1 MHTVTPSQYSI
12 ISSQNFIVATRDAG
26 YRNLATALAELV
38 DNGIQAGATN
48 LRIFVDVTPPSPLIA
63 VLDNGSGMEPDVLRK
78 ALQFGG
84 STRFNDRTG
93 PGRFGMGLPNSSLS
107 QARRV
112 EVFTWKNRR
121 RILFSYLDLDEVV
134 LRRLL
139 EIPKPQNRPLPAF
152 ATNHVNHSGTL
163 VVWRHCDRIPDLDE
177 ATLLDHLHANLGR
190 MYRHYIWNGIRLSI
204 NDQKISSIDPLL
216 LNSRAKYTGATEFG
230 RSLVYRMK
238 IPRRTEQTAQ
248 VTVRF
253 SELPISKWHG
263 LSQQEKRGR
272 AITRN
277 PGVSVVRGKREIAF
291 GWFFMGSKRKENYD
305 DWWRC
310 EITFDPELDEF
321 FGVTNTKQQ
330 ISPVPELQEALSRD
344 LEQIARTLNAKVRST
359 FNTLGRDSKA
369 VRTADRR
376 ERLLP
381 PPTTKYHSLSQ
392 SIEHNRYGSGTLR
405 YKIEPVASGDDAFY
419 SFRLTGQRLTLFL
432 NTDHPFYRRVFH
444 SGCHNPAQQRYHWE
458 CLLLALARAEAE
470 SKSEQEIDCC
480 RRKRIRWSNALATFL
495 GN

>member
-1 MHTVTPSQYSI
+1 LLTVTPSQHSI
-12 ISSQNFIVATRDAG
+12 VSNQNFIVATRDAG
-26 YRNLATALAELV
+26 YRNLATALAELL

-48 LRIFVDVTPPSPLIA
+48 LRIFLDLNPSSPHIA
-63 VLDNGSGMEPDVLRK
+63 VLDNGTGMEPDVLRK

-112 EVFTWKNRR
+112 EVFTWKNQR
-121 RILFSYLDLDEVV
+121 RIFFSYLDMDEVV
-134 LRRLL
+134 LRRLH
-139 EIPKPQNRPLPAF
+139 EIPKPKNRPLPAF
-152 ATNHVNHSGTL
+152 AANHANNSGSL
-163 VVWRHCDRIPDLDE
+163 VVWRNCDRIPTRDE
-177 ATLLDHLHANLGR
+177 ATLLDHLHANIGR
-190 MYRHYIWNGIRLSI
+190 MYRHYIWNGITMSI

-216 LNSRAKYTGATEFG
+216 LNSRAKCSGAAEFG
-230 RSLVYRMK
+230 QPLLYRMK
-238 IPRRTEQTAQ
+238 VPGRSEREAEIR
-248 VTVRF
+248 VRF
-253 SELPISKWHG
+253 SELPISKWHD
-263 LSQQEKRGR
+263 LPQQEKRLR
-272 AITRN
+272 TITRN

-330 ISPVPELQEALSRD
+330 ISPLPELQEALSRD
-344 LEQIARTLNAKVRST
+344 LEQIARTLNTRVRST

-369 VRTADRR
+369 IRTADRR

-381 PPTTKYHSLSQ
+381 PPTTKCHSRSQ
-392 SIEHNRYGSGTLR
+392 SIEHNRYSSGTLR
-405 YKIEPVASGDDAFY
+405 YKIESVASGDEAFY
-419 SFRLTGQRLTLFL
+419 SFRLSGQRLTLFL
-432 NTDHPFYRRVFH
+432 NTDHPFYRRVFRPD
-444 SGCHNPAQQRYHWE
+444 CRNPAQQRYHWE

-470 SKSEQEIDCC
+470 SKSEQEIDYC

>member
-1 MHTVTPSQYSI
+1 MHTVAPSQYSI

-26 YRNLATALAELV
+26 YRNLATALAELI

-48 LRIFVDVTPPSPLIA
+48 LQIFVDVTPPSPLIA

-121 RILFSYLDLDEVV
+121 RIFFSYLDLDEVV

-163 VVWRHCDRIPDLDE
+163 VVWRHCDRIPNLDE

-190 MYRHYIWNGIRLSI
+190 MYRHYIWNGIRLFI
-204 NDQKISSIDPLL
+204 NDQKIFSIDPLL

-238 IPRRTEQTAQ
+238 IPRRTEQTAE

-253 SELPISKWHG
+253 SELPILKWRD
-263 LSQQEKRGR
+263 LSQQEKRVR

-277 PGVSVVRGKREIAF
+277 PGVSVVRGKREIAL

-310 EITFDPELDEF
+310 EIAFDPQLDEF

-344 LEQIARTLNAKVRST
+344 LEQIARTLNARVRST

-369 VRTADRR
+369 IRTADRR

-381 PPTTKYHSLSQ
+381 PPAIKYHFRSKST
-392 SIEHNRYGSGTLR
+392 EPDRYDSGTLR

-419 SFRLTGQRLTLFL
+419 SFRLAGQRLTLFL

-444 SGCHNPAQQRYHWE
+444 PDCHNPAQQRYHWE

-470 SKSEQEIDCC
+470 SKSEREINYC